1 MAACPSMPALIFP
14 IGAFNMRKRIS
25 LSVAGPTVLVTLA
38 CFVFVGCKSSG
49 SRASIADPSGA
60 SVARVTR
67 ENLSSTLTV
76 AGQFQPYQQVD
87 LHAKVSGYIRH
98 INVDIGDRVHAGQV
112 IATLEVPE
120 LNAQLVGAQAEV
132 RHSQSEIDR
141 AKSEV
146 AGAESNHAAL
156 HDAYI
161 RLAQAAQQQPGLIAQ
176 QELDD
181 ALAKDQNSEASINV
195 AKAALDATEEQLGVS
210 SANRQ
215 RVQALSDYSVVT
227 APFSGVVTKRYADT
241 GSLIQAGTAS
251 NTQAMPVVQLAQS
264 DVLRLRM
271 PVPEGDVPYIEDGG
285 IVQVKVEATGK
296 SFTGK
301 VIRFARA
308 LDPSTRTM
316 ITEVDVDNPTLALS
330 PGMYAESVISLQQR
344 NNVLTVPIQAVV
356 QGDSQ
361 SYVLALDKKNRVQK
375 KAVTLGVQGADKVEI
390 TSGLSEGELV
400 IVSAQANYQT
410 GQTVR
415 PKVEAVSMP
424 TDAGDK

>member
-1 MAACPSMPALIFP
+1 MC
-14 IGAFNMRKRIS
+14 KRTP
-25 LSVAGPTVLVTLA
+25 LTLAGLTVLSTLA
-38 CFVFVGCKSSG
+38 CFVFTGCKSNSPLVK
-49 SRASIADPSGA
+49 ADDPLGA
-60 SVARVTR
+60 SVARVVR
-67 ENLSSTLTV
+67 EDLSSTLTV
-76 AGQFQPYQQVD
+76 AGQFQPYQEVD
-87 LHAKVSGYIRH
+87 LHAKVSGYIRR

-120 LNAQLVGAQAEV
+120 LNAQLIGAQAQV

-146 AGAESNHAAL
+146 AGAESSHAAL
-156 HDAYI
+156 HDAYM
-161 RLAQAAQQQPGLIAQ
+161 RLAQAAQQRPGLIAQ

-181 ALAKDQNSEASINV
+181 AMAKDQNSEASINV
-195 AKAALDATEEQLGVS
+195 AKAALDATQEQLGVS
-210 SANRQ
+210 SADRQ

-227 APFSGVVTKRYADT
+227 APFSGVITKRYADT

-271 PVPEGDVPYIEDGG
+271 PVPEGDVPYIQNGG
-285 IVQVKVEATGK
+285 TVQVKVEATGK
-296 SFTGK
+296 TFTGK

-316 ITEVDVDNPTLALS
+316 VTEVDVANPTLVLS

-344 NNVLTVPIQAVV
+344 KNVLAVPIQAVV

-361 SYVLALDKKNRVQK
+361 SYVLALDSNNRVQK
-375 KAVTLGVQGADKVEI
+375 KVVTLGVQGADKVEI
-390 TSGLSEGELV
+390 TSGLTEGEPV
-400 IVSAQANYQT
+400 IVSAQANYQV
-410 GQTVR
+410 GQTVS
-415 PKVEAVSMP
+415 PKTENVKMP
-424 TDAGDK
+424 NEVGDK

>member
-1 MAACPSMPALIFP
+1 MS
-14 IGAFNMRKRIS
+14 
-25 LSVAGPTVLVTLA
+25 T
-38 CFVFVGCKSSG
+38 GCKNSNP
-49 SRASIADPSGA
+49 RTEATDLSGA
-60 SVARVTR
+60 SVAHVTR

-76 AGQFQPYQQVD
+76 AGQFQPYQEVD

-98 INVDIGDRVHAGQV
+98 INVDIGDRVRAGQV

-120 LNAQLVGAQAEV
+120 LSAQLVGARAEV

-146 AGAESNHAAL
+146 VGAESNHAAL
-156 HDAYI
+156 HDAYV
-161 RLAQAAQQQPGLIAQ
+161 RLAQAAQQRPGLIAQ

-210 SANRQ
+210 NANKQ
-215 RVQALSDYSVVT
+215 RIQALSDYSVVT

-241 GSLIQAGTAS
+241 GSLIQAGTTS

-271 PVPEGDVPYIEDGG
+271 PVPEEDVPYIQDGG
-285 IVQVKVEATGK
+285 TVQVKVEATGK

-301 VIRFARA
+301 VVRFARA

-316 ITEVDVDNPTLALS
+316 VTEVDVANPTLALS

-361 SYVLALDKKNRVQK
+361 SYVLALEKKNRVQK
-375 KAVTLGVQGADKVEI
+375 KVVTLGVQGANKVEI
-390 TSGLSEGELV
+390 TSGLTEGEMV
-400 IVSAQANYQT
+400 IVSAQSNYQT
-410 GQTVR
+410 GQVVR
-415 PKVEAVSMP
+415 PKIESVSMP
-424 TDAGDK
+424 GEAGDQ